1 MWIGIVMGIMVGGGS
16 GCWVGWGGCVGA
28 DDLVRIWVG
37 CVGWGW
43 GVEWWLGL

>member
-1 MWIGIVMGIMVGGGS
+1 MDRDCDGYCGRR
-16 GCWVGWGGCVGA
+16 WVGMLGRVGA
-28 DDLVRIWVG
+28 NDLVRIWVG